1 MGATYESNL
10 GSTKGYSSTTRRK
23 KNLPSTMI
31 ETKKMEMLE
40 TAYSTM
46 ILYFSDSVL
55 RKCNKET
62 IAASLWLKLES
73 LYMTK
78 SLNNQIC

>member
-1 MGATYESNL
+1 MRAILVQQKVTQALQGE
-10 GSTKGYSSTTRRK
+10 

-40 TAYSTM
+40 TTYNTM
-46 ILYFSDSVL
+46 ILYFCDSVL

-62 IAASLWLKLES
+62 IAAGLWLKWES
-73 LYMTK
+73 LYMKK